1 MNFLTIQPGHIYK
14 PKYST
19 SQPGLPALVHQFERD
34 QIRAVNAALAA
45 GRPLLVRGEPGIG
58 KSQLAKAVAGELQR
72 AFISQTVDSR
82 TESRDLLYHFDAVA
96 RLADAQILGCQP
108 KTSPGNPPEAGKDKE
123 QAAVCRVGTQLL
135 PPADYLRPRALW
147 WAFAWEDAKGRAE
160 KAGIGIPNHPE
171 DWEPKHGCVVLID
184 EIDKAES
191 DVPNGL
197 LEALGAHS
205 FHPQGLGRPVVASS
219 TPPLVIITTNEERAL
234 PDAFVRRC
242 LILHLQLPKER
253 TRLKKHLISRGQ
265 AHFEGMTSNN
275 VLQTAANCLIDD
287 RQEAAQQHWHPLP
300 GQAEY
305 LDLLRAV
312 IGQRPNDHSA
322 QEELLAEIKRFIL
335 RKHPDAATEDMR
347 TEETAANL
355 EDTP

>member
-1 MNFLTIQPGHIYK
+1 MNYLTIQPGHTYRPQSPV
-14 PKYST
+14 PK
-19 SQPGLPALVHQFERD
+19 PGLPAVVHQFERD

-58 KSQLAKAVAGELQR
+58 KSQLARAVAGELKR
-72 AFISQTVDSR
+72 AFISQVVDSR

-96 RLADAQILGCQP
+96 RLADAQILGCHP
-108 KTSPGNPPEAGKDKE
+108 KETPKKNNETPKEGEEPP
-123 QAAVCRVGTQLL
+123 AACTVGTQLL

-147 WAFAWEDAKGRAE
+147 WAFAWDDATERAE
-160 KAGIGIPNHPE
+160 KAGIGKPDHPKGWQPT
-171 DWEPKHGCVVLID
+171 DGCVVLID

-205 FHPQGLGRPVVASS
+205 FHPQGLGRPIIASS

-242 LILHLQLPKER
+242 LVLHLQLPKEH
-253 TRLKKHLISRGQ
+253 TRLKEHLISRGK
-265 AHFEGMTSNN
+265 AHFEDKTSEN
-275 VLQTAANCLIDD
+275 VLKAAADCLIAD
-287 RQEAAQQHWHPLP
+287 RQKAAERHWHPLP

-312 IGQRPNDHSA
+312 IGQRPDDHSA
-322 QEELLAEIKRFIL
+322 QEALLAEIKRFVF
-335 RKHPDAATEDMR
+335 RKHPDAAADEA
-347 TEETAANL
+347 AANT
-355 EDTP
+355 EAAP

>member
-1 MNFLTIQPGHIYK
+1 MNRLEIPPGHIYK
-14 PKYST
+14 PESST
-19 SQPGLPALVHQFERD
+19 TQPELPALVHQFERD
-34 QIRAVNAALAA
+34 QIRAINAALAA

-58 KSQLAKAVAGELQR
+58 KSQLAKAAAGELKR

-96 RLADAQILGCQP
+96 RLADAQILGCQSLP
-108 KTSPGNPPEAGKDKE
+108 KTEPEEGEE
-123 QAAVCRVGTQLL
+123 QPVSCQVNKPLL

-147 WAFAWEDAKGRAE
+147 WAFGWDDAQQRAE
-160 KAGIGIPNHPE
+160 KAGIGRPEHPE
-171 DWEPKHGCVVLID
+171 NWQPEYGCVVLID

-205 FHPQGLGRPVVASS
+205 FHPQGLDRPIVASS
-219 TPPLVIITTNEERAL
+219 TPPLVIITTNEERSL

-242 LILHLQLPKER
+242 LVLHLQLPKQGP
-253 TRLKKHLISRGQ
+253 RLIEHLVNRGK
-265 AHFEGMTSNN
+265 AHFYGKTSEK
-275 VLQTAANCLIDD
+275 VLQAAAECLDKD
-287 RQEAAQQHWHPLP
+287 RRKAAERHWHPLP

-312 IGQRPNDHSA
+312 IGQRPDDHAA
-322 QEELLAEIKRFIL
+322 QEELIVEIKRFVF
-335 RKHPDAATEDMR
+335 RKHPDAAAEDMVAEEMAAG
-347 TEETAANL
+347 TESN
-355 EDTP
+355 P